1 MLCSERNL
9 YLTVGKL
16 MFRQYISNDIIPV
29 MPGDV
34 ICLVLVDPNADFLA
48 KPYDHNIA
56 FSSFIWALFTD
67 RNIPSTLHLFYQ

>member
-1 MLCSERNL
+1 M
-9 YLTVGKL
+9 Y
-16 MFRQYISNDIIPV
+16 IIPG

-34 ICLVLVDPNADFLA
+34 ICLVLVDPNADYLG